1 LIRFARAFA
10 VAASLALVGTS
21 PALAQRKTSSDATE
35 ELEEIDLAV
44 GENRT
49 VPATDVRNYSE
60 GSPGI
65 VDVKL
70 TTDAT
75 QFVVVGLKP
84 GQTTLLLIHK
94 DGTRTNYSIN
104 VFSRSPVA
112 VEKELQQL
120 LEGTVGLRIRRV
132 GARFFIEG
140 GVSSEADQKRLSH
153 IAALYPGQVESLV
166 EVGSLADDR
175 QFNIRVD
182 FYFVQFNRDS
192 GYQVG
197 ILWPARIGGDGVITN
212 SVTYDFVSRAVST
225 ATASI
230 TNQPLPALDIAARRG
245 WAKVLKQAT
254 IITGN
259 GAEAHFDSGG
269 EQNFTV
275 ATNFTANIHPITFG
289 IDLVVLPRFD
299 RTTHDMEVKISA
311 ENNDLVPPSGS
322 SNLPGR
328 DRASLSTIVHLK
340 LGQSIVLSGISSR
353 TQRHAVTGLPLLSD
367 IPVLGILFGSHQDAA
382 TDVEGAVLIIPSV
395 IESLPRA
402 SLDGVRRALTQY
414 EEFSGKIKPID
425 FINKTPPVVD
435 QPPSDPPPVPS
446 LGGGPNSNNGSIPNS
461 SPKKPR

>member
-1 LIRFARAFA
+1 MGLTFAWSR
-10 VAASLALVGTS
+10 
-21 PALAQRKTSSDATE
+21 PALAERKNAGESAE
-35 ELEEIDLAV
+35 EIEDIDLAV

-49 VPATDVRNYSE
+49 VPAGDVRNYSE

-70 TTDAT
+70 TTDGS

-84 GQTTLLLIHK
+84 GQTTLLLIRK
-94 DGTRTNYSIN
+94 DGSRTNYAIN
-104 VFSRSPVA
+104 VFSRSPAA
-112 VEKELQQL
+112 VERELSQL
-120 LEGTVGLRIRRV
+120 LEGSVGLRVRRV

-140 GVSSEADQKRLSH
+140 GVSSEADQKRLAH

-175 QFNIRVD
+175 QFNIRID
-182 FYFVQFNRDS
+182 FYFVQFNRDT

-197 ILWPARIGGDGVITN
+197 ILWPSRIGGDGVVTN
-212 SVTYDFVSRAVST
+212 SIAYDFVARTVST

-230 TNQPLPALDIAARRG
+230 TNQPLPALDIASRRG

-259 GAEAHFDSGG
+259 GAEARFDSGG

-275 ATNFTANIHPITFG
+275 STNFTANIHPITFG

-299 RTTHDMEVKISA
+299 RTTRDMEVKISA
-311 ENNDLVPPSGS
+311 ENSDLVPPAAS

-340 LGQSIVLSGISSR
+340 LGQSVVLSGISSR
-353 TQRHAVTGLPLLSD
+353 TQRHAVTGIPLLSD
-367 IPVLGILFGSHQDAA
+367 IPVLGILFGSHQNAEA
-382 TDVEGAVLIIPSV
+382 DVEGAVLIIPSV
-395 IESLPRA
+395 IDSLPRA
-402 SLDGVRRALTQY
+402 SLDGVRKALAQY
-414 EEFSGKIKPID
+414 EEFSGKIRPID
-425 FINKTPPVVD
+425 FINKTPPVIE
-435 QPPSDPPPVPS
+435 QPPADPNAPPSVNPAA
-446 LGGGPNSNNGSIPNS
+446 S
-461 SPKKPR
+461 SSANTGTSTRKPR

>member
-1 LIRFARAFA
+1 LALAWT
-10 VAASLALVGTS
+10 SLAV
-21 PALAQRKTSSDATE
+21 AQRKASADATE
-35 ELEEIDLAV
+35 EIQEIDLAV

-70 TTDAT
+70 TTDAS

-94 DGTRTNYSIN
+94 DGSRTNYAIN
-104 VFSRSPVA
+104 VFSRSPAA
-112 VEKELQQL
+112 VERELQQL
-120 LEGTVGLRIRRV
+120 LEGSVGLRVRRV

-140 GVSSEADQKRLSH
+140 GVSSDADQKRIAH

-175 QFNIRVD
+175 QYNVRID

-197 ILWPARIGGDGVITN
+197 ILWPARIGGDGVVTN
-212 SVTYDFVSRAVST
+212 SIAYDFVARTVST

-230 TNQPLPALDIAARRG
+230 TNQPLPALDIAQRRG

-259 GAEAHFDSGG
+259 GAEARFDSGG

-275 ATNFTANIHPITFG
+275 STNFTANIHPITFG

-299 RTTHDMEVKISA
+299 RSTHDMEVKITA
-311 ENNDLVPPSGS
+311 ENSDLVPPTGS

-328 DRASLSTIVHLK
+328 DRASLSTIVHLR

-353 TQRHAVTGLPLLSD
+353 TARHAVTGIPLLSD
-367 IPVLGILFGSHQDAA
+367 IPVLGILFGSHQQAES
-382 TDVEGAVLIIPSV
+382 DVEGAVLIIPSV

-402 SLDGVRRALTQY
+402 SLDGVRKALSQY

-425 FINKTPPVVD
+425 FINKTPPVIE
-435 QPPSDPPPVPS
+435 QPPPDPSPPPGVAPTA
-446 LGGGPNSNNGSIPNS
+446 GPLPNIGPGNNANPN
-461 SPKKPR
+461 PKKLK

>member
-1 LIRFARAFA
+1 LIRFVRALALLCFLVFAGSPPAFA
-10 VAASLALVGTS
+10 
-21 PALAQRKTSSDATE
+21 QRRSDATE
-35 ELEEIDLAV
+35 ELEEVDLAV

-75 QFVVVGLKP
+75 QFVIVGLKP

-94 DGTRTNYSIN
+94 DGSRTNYAIN
-104 VFSRSPVA
+104 VFSRSPIA

-120 LEGTVGLRIRRV
+120 LDGTVGLRVRRV

-140 GVSSEADQKRLSH
+140 GVSSEADQKRLAH

-175 QFNIRVD
+175 QVNVRID

-197 ILWPARIGGDGVITN
+197 VLWPSRVGGDGVLTS
-212 SVTYDFVSRAVST
+212 SVTYDFVARAVST
-225 ATASI
+225 ATATI
-230 TNQPLPALDIAARRG
+230 TNQPLPALDIASRRG

-259 GAEAHFDSGG
+259 GAEAKFDSGG

-275 ATNFTANIHPITFG
+275 STNFTANIHPITFG
-289 IDLVVLPRFD
+289 INLVVLPRFD
-299 RTTHDMEVKISA
+299 RSTHDMEVKISA
-311 ENNDLVPPSGS
+311 ENSDLTPPAGGA
-322 SNLPGR
+322 NLPGR

-353 TQRHAVTGLPLLSD
+353 TQRHAVTGIPLLSD
-367 IPVLGILFGSHQDAA
+367 IPVLGILFGSHQDAVS
-382 TDVEGAVLIIPSV
+382 DVEGAVLIIPSV

-402 SLDGVRRALTQY
+402 SLDGVRRALSQY

-425 FINKTPPVVD
+425 FIDKTPPVIL
-435 QPPSDPPPVPS
+435 QPPADPIPAASASPQS
-446 LGGGPNSNNGSIPNS
+446 ALPNSNATSAA
-461 SPKKPR
+461 KKQR